1 MIKLVEILFE
11 IREFDSVGDKGI
23 REIRDTRTQG
33 HGNHGSRQWMVRRD
47 NGRSQTQSP
56 PAMTPPTL
64 SAFCLLPSA
73 FPALPRINFDLIL
86 GIKCTTMH
94 NHSCCGR
101 QLFPRKIGQRHRQL
115 GRQQPAANPDT
126 ETAVAWAVL
135 ILGRPA

>member
-11 IREFDSVGDKGI
+11 IREFNSVGDKGI

-86 GIKCTTMH
+86 GIKCTNMH

-101 QLFPRKIGQRHRQL
+101 QLFPGKLVSATGSWDDNNRRLTPTQRRL
-115 GRQQPAANPDT
+115 WRG
-126 ETAVAWAVL
+126 L
-135 ILGRPA
+135 CLF